1 MARCGKSSIVQ
12 TSQTVKLN
20 LRKTR
25 SFVQVLRQKDMV
37 KSTYCV
43 IEIIILSSSKAAM
56 INQKQHT
63 FRIKE
68 HKIQPHILSESE
80 FLLTFIS
87 FAFVSVN

>member
-1 MARCGKSSIVQ
+1 MWEKFYCSNFTNGEIEFEKDK
-12 TSQTVKLN
+12 KLC
-20 LRKTR
+20 
-25 SFVQVLRQKDMV
+25 SGLRQKDMV

-56 INQKQHT
+56 MNQKQHT

-68 HKIQPHILSESE
+68 HKIQPHVLSEGE